1 MVPSLTRPWI
11 EGIGGVRLVRA
22 YSQDVW
28 FAMRFDGPD
37 GGLGGANKMRIGES
51 IEVSVAAGVV
61 RSG

>member
-37 GGLGGANKMRIGES
+37 GGPSGANKTRIGES
-51 IEVSVAAGVV
+51 IKVFLVV
-61 RSG
+61 GDFQIG